1 MAKTI
6 LEAKQDAYQSR
17 GYRAS
22 RVKSKLNRHFILE
35 FPRSAISR
43 PKPEL
48 IPVQLELD
56 IGRIQDGPRRL
67 VRFGGDSVHRL
78 RCVRGWQGGEEG
90 QGEAEDCVLFG
101 YDLGA

>member
-1 MAKTI
+1 MNS
-6 LEAKQDAYQSR
+6 EFDS
-17 GYRAS
+17 
-22 RVKSKLNRHFILE
+22 HFILE
-35 FPRSAISR
+35 LPRSTISR
-43 PKPEL
+43 PKLKL

-67 VRFGGDSVHRL
+67 VDLGGDRVHRL